1 MVAGA
6 FAAFVTTK
14 GVTEA
19 VSMVAGVL
27 AAFAP
32 PKDVAEA
39 DTMVDGVFV
48 PPKGMAEADTMV
60 AGVFAMLFSILAVV
74 PTDWCSLSS
83 LRLCRPGCATILQT
97 LHEKTNVSFEPTG
110 WEPEQPV
117 IADDGEIDATYSP
130 GGRPRTDDQ
139 GEWLIGDC
147 NCGGTSCSA
156 TLS

>member
-32 PKDVAEA
+32 PKDVVEA
-39 DTMVDGVFV
+39 DTMVAGVFVV
-48 PPKGMAEADTMV
+48 PPKGVAEADTMV

-83 LRLCRPGCATILQT
+83 LRLCRPGCATILPT
-97 LHEKTNVSFEPTG
+97 LREKTNVSFEPTG
-110 WEPEQPV
+110 REPEQSV
-117 IADDGEIDATYSP
+117 IADDGEIDATYV
-130 GGRPRTDDQ
+130 
-139 GEWLIGDC
+139 
-147 NCGGTSCSA
+147 
-156 TLS
+156 